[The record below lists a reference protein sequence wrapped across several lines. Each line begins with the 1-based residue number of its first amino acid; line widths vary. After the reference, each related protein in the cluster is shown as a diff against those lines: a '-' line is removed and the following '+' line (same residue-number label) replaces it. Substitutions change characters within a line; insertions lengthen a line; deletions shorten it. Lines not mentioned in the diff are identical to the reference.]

1 MKIAIMPMF
10 YPPTI
15 GSGPI
20 LMEEFATFLA
30 ERGHKVTVI
39 TTQPEKGTYRNGFF
53 NVEKKCDCT
62 IIRTRTLV
70 TKKGPER
77 LLSWSQYTANAL
89 YVGMMG
95 EKYDLVFLRSP
106 PPTLALTGYFL
117 QRLKNIPMVLNV
129 QDIHPDLAITSGIL
143 TNPYL
148 IKLAKKFE
156 KWAYDK
162 SDSIIVISEGFKRN
176 LIEKGVPP
184 EKIEIIPNWVD
195 TDFIKPLPKNNPVS
209 NRLNLNNSFV
219 VMHAGTLTITSYKAL
234 LGLLYAAKDI
244 KKDELNFA
252 FVGEGLCKNDMES
265 KVEELNLSN
274 VHFSPFQPHKDLPY
288 LWASADVS
296 IVALDPDKSEASI
309 PSKVYNIMATG
320 RPILGLMNPES
331 ETASIIERA
340 KCGIVVDPRNK
351 EKLKNTIINLM
362 KDDRLRENLGS
373 NGRKEALKKYSKD
386 VVLKKYEQHFFKI
399 AKNT

>member
-20 LMEEFATFLA
+20 LMEEFARFLA
-30 ERGHKVTVI
+30 ERGHKATVI
-39 TTQPEKGTYRNGFF
+39 TTQPEKGTHRNGFF
-53 NVEKKCDCT
+53 NVEKKCNCT

-70 TKKGPER
+70 TQKGPER
-77 LLSWSQYTANAL
+77 FLSWSQYAANAL

-129 QDIHPDLAITSGIL
+129 QDIHPDLAINSAIL
-143 TNPYL
+143 TKPFA
-148 IKLAKKFE
+148 IRIAKKFE

-162 SDSIIVISEGFKRN
+162 SDSIIVISEGFKKN

-184 EKIEIIPNWVD
+184 EKITIVPNWVD
-195 TDFIKPLPKNNPVS
+195 TDFIAPKPKDNSVS
-209 NRLNLNNSFV
+209 RQLGLNEAFV
-219 VMHAGTLTITSYKAL
+219 IMHAGTLTITSYRAL
-234 LGLLYAAKDI
+234 LGLLDAASVLKENDI
-244 KKDELNFA
+244 IFTFIGK
-252 FVGEGLCKNDMES
+252 GLCRDDLKYKAD
-265 KVEELNLSN
+265 KLNLTN
-274 VHFSPFQPHKDLPY
+274 VRFYPFQPQEDLPF
-288 LWASADVS
+288 LLASADISV
-296 IVALDPDKSEASI
+296 VALDPNKSESSI

-320 RPILGLMNPES
+320 RPILGLVNPES
-331 ETASIIERA
+331 ETAAIIENA
-340 KCGIVVDPRNK
+340 ECGIIADPQDGEEVRNAIL
-351 EKLKNTIINLM
+351 KLV
-362 KDDRLRENLGS
+362 KDENLRATLGE
-373 NGRKEALKKYSKD
+373 NGRQEALKKYSKD